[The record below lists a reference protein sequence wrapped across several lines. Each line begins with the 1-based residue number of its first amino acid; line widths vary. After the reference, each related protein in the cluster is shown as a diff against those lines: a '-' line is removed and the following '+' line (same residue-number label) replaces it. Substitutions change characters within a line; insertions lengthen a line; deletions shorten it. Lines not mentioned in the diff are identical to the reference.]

1 MRGKTFLCLKLKPEF
16 EKVNTDTMMEVAE
29 VEKRSQLLK
38 IHIPILINFLR
49 DEKLGVNSNQ
59 FERQVDNFISFL
71 SSLLFKQGR
80 LKMDSQMHFH
90 NKSHMMQKGL

>member
-1 MRGKTFLCLKLKPEF
+1 
-16 EKVNTDTMMEVAE
+16 MMEVAE

-49 DEKLGVNSNQ
+49 DEKLRVNSNQ

-90 NKSHMMQKGL
+90 NKSHMMQKGLWVIRLSNYNEKDLENISISFN